1 MKKSPRTRTT
11 QQDIAKAAGV
21 NRATVSLAL
30 REHPSIPATT
40 RARIQKIATKFGY
53 VPDPMLT
60 ALAAYRH
67 GRRPAEFRGT
77 LGWLA
82 QTTAEFQW
90 RAIPHF
96 VTYLEA
102 ARARAEF
109 HGYRVEILDLQELG
123 ISWTRAAS
131 IAKSRGIDGI
141 LLCPQPYPD
150 LNLADFP
157 WQEFAAVT
165 FGYSIINPKL
175 NSVAP
180 AQYRASFA
188 VMKELLARG
197 YQRIGFS
204 IQRGHD
210 IRTDHN
216 YLAGYLAA
224 RELHDPETPVPVLL
238 TENHK
243 TGEIPASFLP
253 WLKRHRPD
261 AIVTN
266 DIKLLPALKEAGFRV
281 PEELGVACPLLS
293 GPDGDLSGVIEDN
306 GQLGLAA
313 VDFLVSM
320 LHRGERGIPPHPQRL
335 LVEGVW
341 NPGRSLR
348 SRPSD

>member
-1 MKKSPRTRTT
+1 VKKSARTT

-30 REHPSIPATT
+30 REHPSIPAVT
-40 RARIQKIATKFGY
+40 RNRIQKIATKLGY
-53 VPDPMLT
+53 TPDPMLT

-82 QTTAEFQW
+82 QTTDEFQW
-90 RAIPHF
+90 RDIPHF

-109 HGYRVEILDLQELG
+109 HGYRVEVLDLQEMG

-131 IAKSRGIDGI
+131 IARSRGIDGI

-150 LNLADFP
+150 MNLAEFP
-157 WQEFAAVT
+157 WQDFAAVT
-165 FGYSIINPKL
+165 FGYSIVNPKL

-204 IQRGHD
+204 LDNWHD
-210 IRTDHN
+210 QRTDHN

-224 RELHDPETPVPVLL
+224 WELHNPSER
-238 TENHK
+238 
-243 TGEIPASFLP
+243 IPTCLDGNIGP
-253 WLKRHRPD
+253 WIKRHRPD
-261 AIVTN
+261 AIITGDVN
-266 DIKLLPALKEAGFRV
+266 FLEKLAALGIAA
-281 PEELGVACPLLS
+281 PDDLGVACPLLAS
-293 GPDGDLSGVIEDN
+293 SHGHMAGVWEDN
-306 GQLGLAA
+306 QQIGRAA
-313 VDFLVSM
+313 VDFLVSL
-320 LHRGERGIPPHPQRL
+320 LHQSERGIPTHPQRL
-335 LVEGVW
+335 LVEGMWV
-341 NPGRSLR
+341 PGRTLR
-348 SRPSD
+348 PLPSD